1 MSSTF
6 IDYFH
11 HGVCGHASTS
21 KEVSYFFFMYFIICC
36 LVTGLPMSIGPIA
49 IGLGSLV
56 N

>member
-11 HGVCGHASTS
+11 HGVCGHTCTGNV
-21 KEVSYFFFMYFIICC
+21 VSYFFFMYFIISRE
-36 LVTGLPMSIGPIA
+36 VTGLPMSIGPIV
-49 IGLGSLV
+49 IGLGLLV